1 MNSEA
6 IKDCVFSNEM
16 SARRSHIKKECTM
29 IRTNTSNSKLDALK
43 LDSAFSPSDSLKTSN
58 MDTARLYVFK
68 YRLVYRG
75 YIFLF
80 YFSYISVVTHIL
92 KKMIYY
98 FIVSKNYVRI
108 NFFILGNWFGV
119 LFLKQLLQVGCSKNK
134 E

>member
-1 MNSEA
+1 
-6 IKDCVFSNEM
+6 
-16 SARRSHIKKECTM
+16 M

-108 NFFILGNWFGV
+108 NFFIL
-119 LFLKQLLQVGCSKNK
+119 
-134 E
+134 